1 MQAVKTARFDTRWTE
16 EEKEYFEK
24 ASQLGGFRS
33 LSEFV
38 FSTIKEKAKKIIEEQ
53 NKILV
58 SKRDQE
64 IFFDAMIN
72 PPKPNEKLQK
82 AALRYKEIFE

>member
-1 MQAVKTARFDTRWTE
+1 MQVTKTARFDTRWTK

-38 FSTIKEKAKKIIEEQ
+38 FYTIKEKAKKII
-53 NKILV
+53 
-58 SKRDQE
+58 SRS
-64 IFFDAMIN
+64 
-72 PPKPNEKLQK
+72 
-82 AALRYKEIFE
+82 